1 MSVKRKGDVDPEIL
15 RQQELT
21 DERLG
26 LVMEL
31 VPPSEDQ
38 PDSEIVHRR
47 PHMTRAFRN
56 ANKRGTKRKC
66 GHVQLMAGGGM
77 FGNQLQGPIWEPLWG
92 LDYEQKEYKRRKK
105 SIVNKYEASFKLNN
119 PGAAYEHGNMLEMT
133 RADFRSKLDEHE
145 ERTNLESRILLIIIT
160 LCCSRASPA
169 GDTEKEEA
177 KKFYEAA
184 IRKSKEFI
192 LEAEKDHK
200 VFVVQEFLD
209 EEFVLDIIKKELPD
223 MKDQTALDKML
234 DDAISED
241 DPFGGV
247 PRASLDDLF
256 PQ

>member
-1 MSVKRKGDVDPEIL
+1 
-15 RQQELT
+15 
-21 DERLG
+21 
-26 LVMEL
+26 
-31 VPPSEDQ
+31 
-38 PDSEIVHRR
+38 
-47 PHMTRAFRN
+47 
-56 ANKRGTKRKC
+56 
-66 GHVQLMAGGGM
+66 M

-92 LDYEQKEYKRRKK
+92 LDYEQKKYKRRKK

-119 PGAAYEHGNMLEMT
+119 PGAAYEHGDMLEMT

-209 EEFVLDIIKKELPD
+209 EE
-223 MKDQTALDKML
+223 
-234 DDAISED
+234 
-241 DPFGGV
+241 
-247 PRASLDDLF
+247 LF
-256 PQ
+256 